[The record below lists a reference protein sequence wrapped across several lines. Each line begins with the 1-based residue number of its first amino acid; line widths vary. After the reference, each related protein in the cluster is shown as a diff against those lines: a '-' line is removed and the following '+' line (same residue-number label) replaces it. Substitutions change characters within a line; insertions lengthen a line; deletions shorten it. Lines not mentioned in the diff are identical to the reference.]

1 MPNKID
7 ILIFGA
13 HPDDIELGCGGT
25 ILSEIEKGKTVG
37 LIDITAG
44 ELGTRGSVEKR
55 KQESD
60 RASKILGVDFR
71 LNLGMKDGFIKND
84 EKSQSEIIRYIRKY
98 KPEIIICNAPD
109 DRHIDHVEASKL
121 VVSSSFLSGLV
132 KIKTKLNNNNQ
143 NPWRPKNVY
152 HYIQWKNLEP
162 TFVVDISQHIV
173 NKMEAV
179 SSYDSQFYNPDS
191 KEPETLI
198 SSEKFLDSITAR
210 SADFGRLIGVEHAE
224 GFISNK
230 LVGVKSLNDLL

>member
-1 MPNKID
+1 MLNKID

-25 ILSEIEKGKTVG
+25 ILSEIEEGKTVG
-37 LIDITAG
+37 LIDITEG
-44 ELGTRGSVEKR
+44 ELGTRGSAEKR

-71 LNLGMKDGFIKND
+71 LNLGMRDGFVKND
-84 EKSQSEIIRYIRKY
+84 ENSQYEIIKLIRKY
-98 KPEIIICNAPD
+98 QPEIIICNAPD
-109 DRHIDHVEASKL
+109 DRHIDHPEASKL

-132 KIKTKLNNNNQ
+132 KIRTEIDNKIQ
-143 NPWRPKNVY
+143 NPWRPKNIY

-162 TFVVDISQHIV
+162 TFVVDISKHIE
-173 NKMEAV
+173 NKMKAV
-179 SSYDSQFYNPDS
+179 LSYGSQFYNPES
-191 KEPETLI
+191 KEPTTLI

>member
-1 MPNKID
+1 MLNKID

-25 ILSEIEKGKTVG
+25 ILSEIEEGKTVG
-37 LIDITAG
+37 LIDITEG
-44 ELGTRGSVEKR
+44 ELGTRGSAEKR

-60 RASKILGVDFR
+60 KASKILGVDFR
-71 LNLGMKDGFIKND
+71 LNLGMRDGFVKND
-84 EKSQSEIIRYIRKY
+84 ENSQYEIIKLIRKY
-98 KPEIIICNAPD
+98 QPEIIICNAPD
-109 DRHIDHVEASKL
+109 DRHIDHPEASKL

-132 KIKTKLNNNNQ
+132 KIRTEIDNKIQ
-143 NPWRPKNVY
+143 NPWRPKNIY

-162 TFVVDISQHIV
+162 TFVVDISKHIE
-173 NKMEAV
+173 NKMKAV
-179 SSYDSQFYNPDS
+179 LCYGSQFYNPES
-191 KEPETLI
+191 KEPTTLI

>member
-1 MPNKID
+1 MITKID
-7 ILIFGA
+7 ILAIGA

-25 ILSEIEKGKTVG
+25 ILNEIHKGKKVG
-37 LIDITAG
+37 LIDLTAG

-55 KQESD
+55 KQESYK
-60 RASKILGVDFR
+60 ASKILGVDFR

-84 EKSQSEIIRYIRKY
+84 EKSQIQVIRFIRKEE
-98 KPEIIICNAPD
+98 PDVIICNAPD
-109 DRHIDHVEASKL
+109 DRHVDHAEASKL

-132 KIKTKLNNNNQ
+132 KINTNLDNNNQ
-143 NPWRPKNVY
+143 NPWRPNNVY

-162 TFVVDISQHIV
+162 TFVVDISQHIEK
-173 NKMEAV
+173 KMDAV
-179 SSYDSQFYNPDS
+179 LSYDSQFYNPKS
-191 KEPETLI
+191 EEPDTLI

>member
-1 MPNKID
+1 MTQKTD

-25 ILSEIEKGKTVG
+25 ILNEIEKGKKVG
-37 LIDITAG
+37 LVDITAG
-44 ELGTRGSVEKR
+44 ELGTRGSAEKR
-55 KQESD
+55 KHESD
-60 RASKILGVDFR
+60 QASKILGVDFR
-71 LNLGMKDGFIKND
+71 FNLGMKDGFIKND
-84 EKSQSEIIRYIRKY
+84 ENSQYEIIKLIRKY
-98 KPEIIICNAPD
+98 QPEIIICNAPD
-109 DRHIDHVEASKL
+109 DRHIDHPEASKL

-132 KIKTKLNNNNQ
+132 KIRTEIDNKIQ
-143 NPWRPKNVY
+143 NPWRPKNIY

-162 TFVVDISQHIV
+162 TFVVDISKHIE
-173 NKMEAV
+173 NKMKAV
-179 SSYDSQFYNPDS
+179 LCYGSQFYNPES
-191 KEPETLI
+191 KEPTTLI

>member
-1 MPNKID
+1 MILKTD
-7 ILIFGA
+7 ILVFGA

-25 ILSEIEKGKTVG
+25 ILNEIEKGKTVG
-37 LIDITAG
+37 LIDMTAG

-60 RASKILGVDFR
+60 KASKILGVDFR
-71 LNLGMKDGFIKND
+71 INMGMKDGFIKND
-84 EKSQSEIIRYIRKY
+84 ENDQYEIIKLIRKY
-98 KPEIIICNAPD
+98 QPDIIICNAPD
-109 DRHIDHVEASKL
+109 DRHTDHAEASKV

-132 KIKTKLNNNNQ
+132 KIRTEIDNNNQ
-143 NPWRPKNVY
+143 KPWRPKNVY

-162 TFVVDISQHIV
+162 TFVVDISKHADK
-173 NKMEAV
+173 KMEAILC
-179 SSYDSQFYNPDS
+179 YESQFYNPKS
-191 KEPETLI
+191 SEPETVI

-210 SADFGRLIGVEHAE
+210 SSDFGRLIGVQHAE